1 MKQIFTTIT
10 AICLSLAAF
19 SAQPT
24 RTITGNITGTANWT
38 ADTLYTLSGKVY
50 VKTGA
55 TLNIAPGTIIKG
67 DTSVPGS
74 ALIITR
80 GAHIYAVGTADR
92 PIVFTSSAS
101 KGNRKSGDWGGVVIA
116 GNARINIAGGTAPF
130 EGGNLAN
137 PDGTTSDGEYG
148 GLNDLDNSGELKY
161 VRIEFAGFPYQT
173 NNELNA
179 LTLGGV
185 GSGTKLE
192 YIQCSYGFDDAFEW
206 FGGTVNAK
214 HLIAFRGNDDDFDT
228 DFGYRGK
235 VQFGLV
241 IRDTAI
247 ADPVSGAN
255 GFESDNDATGTG
267 NNPYTSPVFSNIT
280 LVGPK
285 QTASTTISTSHRA
298 AAHIRR
304 NSRESIFNTIW
315 MGYARGMKID
325 GDSCHTSADSN
336 KLQLQNNVLAG
347 TASTGLLMDS
357 TAGATWGITNWY
369 TQTAN
374 ANTIYSLNTDVMLT
388 DPFNYTA
395 PNCKPTSASPML
407 AGASFTN
414 SKLDPA
420 FFTTVNYRGAFGTD
434 DWTATWAN
442 WNPQN
447 EAYTIGYGVTPAS
460 IGTAKLN
467 LPLHVYPNPA
477 NQLLQVNFVT
487 TGKQEATITLLNING
502 QVMAIQNSK
511 SVEHNV
517 AFNTYAIPA
526 GFYMIQIATAQGVQF
541 EKVQINH

>member
-1 MKQIFTTIT
+1 MKKIFTTIT
-10 AICLSLAAF
+10 TLCIAIATFA
-19 SAQPT
+19 AQPT
-24 RTITGNITGTANWT
+24 RTITGNLNGIVNLT
-38 ADTLYTLSGKVY
+38 ADTIYTLSGKVY
-50 VKTGA
+50 VKAGG

-67 DTSVPGS
+67 DTSVAGS

-80 GAHIYAVGTADR
+80 GAKIYAVGTVDR

-101 KGNRKSGDWGGVVIA
+101 AGNRKSADWGGIVIA
-116 GNARINIAGGTAPF
+116 GNAKINVAGGVAPF

-161 VRIEFAGFPYQT
+161 VRIEFAGYPYQT

-214 HLIAFRGNDDDFDT
+214 HLISFRGNDDDFDT

-267 NNPYTSPVFSNIT
+267 NKPYTSPTFSNIT
-280 LVGPK
+280 LCGPK
-285 QTASTTISTSHRA
+285 QTPTTAISTNHKA

-304 NSRESIFNTIW
+304 NSRESIFNTVW
-315 MGYARGMKID
+315 MGYAKGLKID
-325 GDSCHTSADSN
+325 GDSCHNNADSN
-336 KLQLQNNVLAG
+336 FLQIQNCAMAG
-347 TASTGLLMDS
+347 TAGLLMDS
-357 TAGATWGITNWY
+357 TAGAAWNITNWF
-369 TQTAN
+369 TQSTSGNTLHAAN
-374 ANTIYSLNTDVMLT
+374 SDLMLT
-388 DPFNYTA
+388 NPYNYFA
-395 PNCKPTSASPML
+395 PNCKPLAGSPL
-407 AGASFTN
+407 LTGASFTN
-414 SKLDPA
+414 AKLTDP
-420 FFTTVNYRGAFGTD
+420 FFTPTPYRGAFGFD

-442 WNPQN
+442 FNPQN
-447 EAYTIGYGVTPAS
+447 EPYKIGYGVIPAS
-460 IGTAKLN
+460 ISNTKLN
-467 LPLHVYPNPA
+467 LPLHIYPNPA
-477 NQLLQVNFVT
+477 NNEVVINFVT
-487 TGKQEATITLLNING
+487 TGMLEATITILNIDG
-502 QVMAIQNSK
+502 QTMAKQNSNN
-511 SVEHNV
+511 VEHTV
-517 AFNTYAIPA
+517 MFNTNNLPG
-526 GFYMIQIATAQGVQF
+526 GFYIIQIATKQGVQVA
-541 EKVQINH
+541 KLQINH